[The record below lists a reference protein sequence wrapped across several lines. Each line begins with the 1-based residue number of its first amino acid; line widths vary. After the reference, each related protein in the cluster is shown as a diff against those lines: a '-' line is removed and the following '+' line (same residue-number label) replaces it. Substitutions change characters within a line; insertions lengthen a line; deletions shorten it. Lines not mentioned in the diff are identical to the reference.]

1 MKVESGI
8 TIAKASNMLILIDA
22 EGQQVT
28 ATEAFDIFLQ
38 VDENQTKQCASDMKQ
53 VLMERM
59 RTTLP
64 YFALEFNNMTFICNI
79 NVHLDYTITTEDFFL
94 ITDSDS
100 IDNHKSVNKIRIQFG
115 DCSKGRIVDSKGSC
129 EEC

>member
-38 VDENQTKQCASDMKQ
+38 VDENQTKQCASDMK
-53 VLMERM
+53 
-59 RTTLP
+59 
-64 YFALEFNNMTFICNI
+64 
-79 NVHLDYTITTEDFFL
+79 
-94 ITDSDS
+94 
-100 IDNHKSVNKIRIQFG
+100 
-115 DCSKGRIVDSKGSC
+115 
-129 EEC
+129 